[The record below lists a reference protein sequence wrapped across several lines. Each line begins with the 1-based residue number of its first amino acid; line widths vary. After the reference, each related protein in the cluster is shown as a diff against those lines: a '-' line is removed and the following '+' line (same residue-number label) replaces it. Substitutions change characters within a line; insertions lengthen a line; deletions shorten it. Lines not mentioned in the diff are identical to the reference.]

1 MKLLK
6 QYWLVLLI
14 LLLTAAAVLAR
25 TFCHSIF
32 KYDAGRMAKP
42 SALKTNLITEEQLSS
57 LKGAVLLVNFGETG
71 ISGDKHAN
79 FTMQVNP
86 DSILVPKYLDKIV
99 SQKGP
104 VILSCS
110 ENSVSARIWMVLTQ
124 LGIRNLFILTA
135 DQDPEILKKEFRP
148 DTLSMPEL

>member
-57 LKGAVLLVNFGETG
+57 LKGAVLLVNLGETG
-71 ISGDKHAN
+71 ISGDKHGN
-79 FTMQVNP
+79 FTMKVNP

-104 VILSCS
+104 VILCPKL
-110 ENSVSARIWMVLTQ
+110 VSARVWMVLTQ
-124 LGIRNLFILTA
+124 LGVRDLFILTA